1 MRQGDHLIY
10 ADIRKGKYVGQFKVD
25 IKEKYLSCKEVDADE
40 SDLDS
45 EDENSSRSFNE
56 KYPVQ
61 KEI

>member
-1 MRQGDHLIY
+1 M
-10 ADIRKGKYVGQFKVD
+10 GQFKVN